1 MAQLD
6 WDQFVLWVQTR
17 CGDRIHALTGSAFG
31 KGFFTWQYNLV
42 SNKGGSEQ
50 SLNLCNICVYQV
62 YFIKCDKRRANKL
75 KGGSARSLVVMF
87 STSLIKFNVKLDAY
101 FNLSCLHN

>member
-1 MAQLD
+1 MRLEKVSLPGSIT
-6 WDQFVLWVQTR
+6 WSQT
-17 CGDRIHALTGSAFG
+17 
-31 KGFFTWQYNLV
+31 
-42 SNKGGSEQ
+42 KGGSEQ
-50 SLNLCNICVYQV
+50 SLNLCSICAYQV

-101 FNLSCLHN
+101 SNLSFLHN